1 MKYSLPSLTV
11 HQLLF
16 ITVTNQATGDFK
28 HYFCINF
35 SLIIKK
41 PVFTPLRPGKV
52 VDVKCKICMLE
63 INYGLL

>member
-1 MKYSLPSLTV
+1 MKYKLLSYRLPSLAV

-41 PVFTPLRPGKV
+41 PVLTPAQVRW
-52 VDVKCKICMLE
+52 
-63 INYGLL
+63 